1 MLDNYAKS
9 SLKRYKCKVKQMI
22 FHVAK
27 YKDYKRE
34 SRDPVHVAHKL
45 LIQSAENMRL
55 KSYNSMWQRHAERG
69 TIEINK
75 RRTDK
80 TQENSECKRTDYGK
94 QSRLLFVQNDFA
106 FSLNICKHFLLCRHN
121 IKL

>member
-27 YKDYKRE
+27 YTDYKGE

-55 KSYNSMWQRHAERG
+55 ESYNSMWQRHAERG
-69 TIEINK
+69 SIEINK
-75 RRTDK
+75 RRQIRHEK
-80 TQENSECKRTDYGK
+80 ILNVKGKIMENKVGYCLYRMI
-94 QSRLLFVQNDFA
+94 LPFP
-106 FSLNICKHFLLCRHN
+106 
-121 IKL
+121 